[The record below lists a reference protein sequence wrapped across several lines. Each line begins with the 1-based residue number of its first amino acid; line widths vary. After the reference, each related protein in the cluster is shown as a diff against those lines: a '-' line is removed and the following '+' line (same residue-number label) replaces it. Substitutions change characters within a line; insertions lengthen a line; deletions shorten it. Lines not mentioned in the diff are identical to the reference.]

1 MDFVN
6 QAYSQ
11 LVELIRSMSA
21 GTRVATGLL
30 IVLVVISLAYLFQYQ
45 VTGGDDLLLGGRP
58 FTQSEMTA
66 IEAAFAKA
74 GLGKS
79 TVSGSQIRIP
89 RGKKE
94 LYLAALADGNALPAD
109 FYKYLDEAI
118 KADNPFSSPRSLAMS
133 WQNAKQKE
141 LALIIGRMSAIE
153 SASVLFDEEIK
164 RGLTPTKQRTAM
176 VSVQTRSGE
185 LDEDQ
190 VKSIRNVVASA
201 YAGLDRRHIT
211 ITDLSGRT
219 YGGAIGP
226 DGNPE
231 DGSLYAEHKLRYER
245 EYQRKIQSQLAYIA
259 GVIVNV
265 NAELNPEMHHSSTTT
280 KYDPKPVTVI
290 SNETSKEQK
299 SHAAGVAGRPGA
311 VPNGVDQPGNR
322 GIAVTPPAGGA
333 DSELTE
339 TRSNVQN
346 LPGADTTLTQIAP
359 LVPRKITASIDIP
372 SSYYV
377 EIWKKQNPPLPDK
390 PAKAPDPAEIATI
403 ETATKKSIQEKVR
416 NLLPDFDKGTDPYP
430 HVVVE
435 TYTDLPKPAAVPPTL
450 AQSSTTWLADNW
462 QTLALI
468 FVGLGSLLM
477 LRSMVRS
484 LPPATAAAA
493 TPAAGHQSA
502 QPRLA
507 LHDPGDEEAEEEP
520 AKALRARFQATGPDL
535 RSELRDI
542 VKENP
547 DAAASIL
554 RAWIGEAA

>member
-11 LVELIRSMSA
+11 FVELIRSMSA
-21 GTRVATGLL
+21 GTRVATALL
-30 IVLVVISLAYLFQYQ
+30 LALVVISLVYLFQYQ
-45 VTGGDDLLLGGRP
+45 VNGGDELLLGGRQ
-58 FTQSEMTA
+58 FSQSELTA

-79 TVSGSQIRIP
+79 HVSGSQIRIP
-89 RGKKE
+89 RGKKD

-118 KADNPFSSPRSLAMS
+118 KADNPFSSPKSMAMS
-133 WQNAKQKE
+133 YQNAKQKE
-141 LALIIGRMSAIE
+141 IALIIGRMNGIE
-153 SASVLFDEEIK
+153 SASVLFDEETK
-164 RGLTPTKQRTAM
+164 RGLTQLKQKTAM
-176 VSVQTRSGE
+176 VSVQTHSGE

-190 VKSIRNVVASA
+190 VKAIRNVVASA

-226 DGNPE
+226 DGNPD
-231 DGSLYAEHKLRYER
+231 DGSLYADHKLRYER
-245 EYQRKIQSQLAYIA
+245 EFKRKIQSQLAYIP

-290 SNETSKEQK
+290 SNETTKEQK
-299 SHAAGVAGRPGA
+299 SHSAGVAGRPGA
-311 VPNGVDQPGNR
+311 VPNGVDAPGNR
-322 GIAVTPPAGGA
+322 GIAVTAPAGGA
-333 DSELTE
+333 DSESTE

-346 LPGADTTLTQIAP
+346 MPGADTTLTQVAP
-359 LVPRKITASIDIP
+359 LIPRKITASIDIP
-372 SSYYV
+372 ASYYV
-377 EIWKKQNPPLPDK
+377 EIWKKRNPQPTDK
-390 PAKAPDPAEIATI
+390 PAKPPDTAEIATI
-403 ETATKKSIQEKVR
+403 ETETKKSIQEKVR
-416 NLLPDFDKGTDPYP
+416 NLLPDFDKGTNPYP

-435 TYTDLPKPAAVPPTL
+435 TYTDLPKAPVAPPTL

-468 FVGLGSLLM
+468 GVGLGSLLM

-484 LPPATAAAA
+484 LPPAAASSAPAAAHQ
-493 TPAAGHQSA
+493 PAK
-502 QPRLA
+502 PRLA
-507 LHDPGDEEAEEEP
+507 VHEPGDEEVEQEP
-520 AKALRARFQATGPDL
+520 VKALRARFQATGPDL
-535 RSELRDI
+535 KVELRDI

-547 DAAASIL
+547 DAAATIL

>member
-30 IVLVVISLAYLFQYQ
+30 LALVVISLVYLFQYQ
-45 VTGGDDLLLGGRP
+45 VNGGDELLLGGRA
-58 FTQSEMTA
+58 FSQSELTA

-79 TVSGSQIRIP
+79 HVSGNQIRIP
-89 RGKKE
+89 RGKKD

-118 KADNPFSSPRSLAMS
+118 KADNPFSSPKSLEMHR
-133 WQNAKQKE
+133 WNAKQKE
-141 LALIIGRMSAIE
+141 LALIIGRMNGIE
-153 SASVLFDEEIK
+153 SATVLFDEEIK
-164 RGLTPTKQRTAM
+164 RGLTQQKQRTAS
-176 VSVQTRSGE
+176 VTVQTRSGE

-190 VKSIRNVVASA
+190 VKAIRNVVASA

-226 DGNPE
+226 DGSPE
-231 DGSLYAEHKLRYER
+231 DGSLYADHKLRYER
-245 EYQRKIQSQLAYIA
+245 EYKRKIQSQLAYIA

-265 NAELNPEMHHSSTTT
+265 NADLNPEMRHESTTT

-290 SNETSKEQK
+290 SNETTKEQK
-299 SHAAGVAGRPGA
+299 SHSAGAAGRPGA
-311 VPNGVDQPGNR
+311 VPNGVDAPGNR
-322 GIAVTPPAGGA
+322 GIAVSGPAGGA
-333 DSELTE
+333 DSESTE

-346 LPGADTTLTQIAP
+346 VPGADTTLTQVAP
-359 LVPRKITASIDIP
+359 LIPRKITASIDIP
-372 SSYYV
+372 ASYYV
-377 EIWKKQNPPLPDK
+377 EIWKKRNPQPVDK
-390 PAKAPDPAEIATI
+390 PAKPPDAAEIATI
-403 ETATKKSIQEKVR
+403 ETETKKSIQEKVR
-416 NLLPDFDKGTDPYP
+416 NLLPDFDKGTNPYP

-435 TYTDLPKPAAVPPTL
+435 TYTDLPKPPVAPPTL

-468 FVGLGSLLM
+468 GVGLGSLLM

-484 LPPATAAAA
+484 LPPAAAASP
-493 TPAAGHQSA
+493 PAAAHQPA

-507 LHDPGDEEAEEEP
+507 VHDPGEDEVEEEP
-520 AKALRARFQATGPDL
+520 VKALRARFQATGPDL
-535 RSELRDI
+535 KTELRDI
-542 VKENP
+542 VKDNP
-547 DAAASIL
+547 DAAATIL

>member
-11 LVELIRSMSA
+11 LVELVRSMSA

-30 IVLVVISLAYLFQYQ
+30 LALVVISLVYLFQYQ
-45 VTGGDDLLLGGRP
+45 VNGGDELLLGGRA
-58 FTQSEMTA
+58 FSQSELTA

-79 TVSGSQIRIP
+79 HVTGSQIRIP
-89 RGKKE
+89 RGKKD

-118 KADNPFSSPRSLAMS
+118 KADNPFSSAKSVSMNY
-133 WQNAKQKE
+133 QNAKQKE
-141 LALIIGRMSAIE
+141 IALIIGRMSGIE
-153 SASVLFDEEIK
+153 SASVLFDEETK
-164 RGLTPTKQRTAM
+164 RGLTQTKQKTAM

-190 VKSIRNVVASA
+190 VKAIRNVVASA

-231 DGSLYAEHKLRYER
+231 DGSLYADHKLRYER
-245 EYQRKIQSQLAYIA
+245 EFQRKIQSQLAYIP

-265 NAELNPEMHHSSTTT
+265 NAELNPEMLHSSTMI
-280 KYDPKPVTVI
+280 KYDPKPVNI
-290 SNETSKEQK
+290 FSNETTKEQK
-299 SHAAGVAGRPGA
+299 SHSAGVAGRPGA

-322 GIAVTPPAGGA
+322 GIAVTAPAGGA
-333 DSELTE
+333 ESELTE
-339 TRSNVQN
+339 TKSNVQN

-372 SSYYV
+372 ASYYV
-377 EIWKKQNPPLPDK
+377 EIWKKRNPQPADK
-390 PAKAPDPAEIATI
+390 PAKPPDAAEIATI
-403 ETATKKSIQEKVR
+403 ETETKKSIQEKVR
-416 NLLPDFDKGTDPYP
+416 NLLPDFDKGTNPYP

-435 TYTDLPKPAAVPPTL
+435 TYTDLPKPAAVPPTF
-450 AQSSTTWLADNW
+450 AQSATTWLADNW
-462 QTLALI
+462 QTLALVG
-468 FVGLGSLLM
+468 VGLVSLLM
-477 LRSMVRS
+477 LRGMVRA
-484 LPPATAAAA
+484 LPAPAAPAAAA
-493 TPAAGHQSA
+493 APSS
-502 QPRLA
+502 QPRLSI
-507 LHDPGDEEAEEEP
+507 HDPGEEEDEQEP
-520 AKALRARFQATGPDL
+520 IKALRARFQSTGPDL
-535 RSELRDI
+535 RTELKDI

-547 DAAASIL
+547 DAAAAIL
-554 RAWIGEAA
+554 RSWIGEAA

>member
-6 QAYSQ
+6 QAYGQ

-21 GTRVATGLL
+21 GTRAATALL
-30 IVLVVISLAYLFQYQ
+30 LVLVVVSLVYLFQYQ
-45 VTGGDDLLLGGRP
+45 VNGGDEFLLGGRP

-79 TVSGSQIRIP
+79 QVVGSQIRIP

-94 LYLAALADGNALPAD
+94 LYLAALADGNALPPD
-109 FYKYLDEAI
+109 FYKYLDDAI
-118 KADNPFSSPRSLAMS
+118 KADNPFASPKSLEMHR
-133 WQNAKQKE
+133 WNAKQKE
-141 LALIIGRMSAIE
+141 LALIIGRMGGIE
-153 SASVLFDEEIK
+153 SATVQFDEEIK
-164 RGLTPTKQRTAM
+164 RGLTQTKQKTAM
-176 VSVQTRSGE
+176 VAVQTRSGE
-185 LDEDQ
+185 LDDDQ
-190 VKSIRNVVASA
+190 VRAIRNVVASA

-219 YGGAIGP
+219 YGGAVGP
-226 DGNPE
+226 DGSPE
-231 DGSLYAEHKLRYER
+231 DGSLYADHKIRYER
-245 EYQRKIQSQLAYIA
+245 EFQRKIQSQLSYIP

-290 SNETSKEQK
+290 STESTKEQK
-299 SHAAGVAGRPGA
+299 SHSPNVAGRPGA
-311 VPNGVDQPGNR
+311 VPNGVDQVGNR
-322 GIAVTPPAGGA
+322 GIAVTAPASGGE
-333 DSELTE
+333 SESTE

-346 LPGADTTLTQIAP
+346 VPGADTTLTQIAP

-372 SSYYV
+372 ASYFV
-377 EIWKKQNPPLPDK
+377 EIWKKQNPQPADK
-390 PAKAPDPAEIATI
+390 PAKPPDAAELATI

-435 TYTDLPKPAAVPPTL
+435 TYTDLPKAAAPPPTL
-450 AQSSTTWLADNW
+450 AQSSTTWLAENW

-468 FVGLGSLLM
+468 VVGLGSLLM
-477 LRSMVRS
+477 LRGMVRA
-484 LPPATAAAA
+484 LPPSAAAAA
-493 TPAAGHQSA
+493 TPAASHSPA

-507 LHDPGDEEAEEEP
+507 VHDPGEEEVEAEP
-520 AKALRARFQATGPDL
+520 AKALRARFQSTGPDL
-535 RSELRDI
+535 KSELREI

-547 DAAASIL
+547 DAAATIL

>member
-94 LYLAALADGNALPAD
+94 LYLAALADCNALPAD
-109 FYKYLDEAI
+109 FYKYLDGAI
-118 KADNPFSSPRSLAMS
+118 KADNPFSSPRSVAMN

-141 LALIIGRMSAIE
+141 LALIIGRMSGIE
-153 SASVLFDEEIK
+153 SASVLFDEEVK
-164 RGLTPTKQRTAM
+164 RGLTQTKQKTAM

-185 LDEDQ
+185 LDEGQ
-190 VKSIRNVVASA
+190 VKAIRNVVASA
-201 YAGLDRRHIT
+201 YAGLDRRHIS
-211 ITDLSGRT
+211 ITDMSGRT

-359 LVPRKITASIDIP
+359 LA
-372 SSYYV
+372 
-377 EIWKKQNPPLPDK
+377 
-390 PAKAPDPAEIATI
+390 AEIATI